1 MTELPHSTWS
11 GAAPGSW
18 LARWLAACADLED
31 LFAHHHLLDAI
42 IEEVDGRRIRVG
54 ERWLIDF
61 ASCNYLG
68 LDLDREVIEAIPA
81 YLDQWGTHPSW
92 SRMLGS
98 PALYRQ
104 IETRLTEL
112 LGAGDTL
119 LLPTLTH
126 IHASVIPVLA
136 SDGTIF
142 VDSRAHKTIWDGCV
156 AARAH
161 GATVVRYAH
170 DDPAALERLLHR
182 HPKAPR
188 LVCMDGINSMT
199 GNPPDLPA
207 FLALARANDA
217 LLYVDDAHGFGVVGE
232 RDREE
237 ISQYGRRGN
246 GVVRHLGQSYDHV
259 VLTGGFSK
267 AYSSL
272 LAFVA
277 CPPELKRLL
286 KVTAPPYL
294 YSGPSPVASLASV
307 LVGLQVNEARGD
319 DLRAVLWSRTRRI
332 LDHLEKLGGV
342 HPQPLRVPDRRGA
355 PGRLRRPGQGRALPA
370 GAGHLRHPGLLPGRA
385 PRGGRVPHP
394 GDRRQHRRRGHR
406 AAGRPRPA
414 GRRRPPPPALG
425 RFQGTGLPRRGLSRE
440 QPGKELGGERGGDGC
455 DAPICRAGRGPSA
468 AAAGRVGVPLGTACP
483 GAGPAAPTGA
493 AGRGVLRAARRDR
506 AGPPGRA
513 GLAVGRGSGWSCC
526 SGWPAWAGAA
536 RPGWSRSGRGP
547 SWPWGSPCKRP
558 PAARAAGS
566 RPGR

>member
-1 MTELPHSTWS
+1 MPGLPHSTRSS
-11 GAAPGSW
+11 GAPGNW

-31 LFAHHHLLDAI
+31 LFAHHHLLDAT

-54 ERWLIDF
+54 DRWLIDF

-81 YLDQWGTHPSW
+81 YLDRWGTHPSW

-104 IETRLTEL
+104 IETRLTDL

-142 VDSRAHKTIWDGCV
+142 VDARAHKTIWDGCL

-170 DDPAALERLLHR
+170 DDPEALERLLRR
-182 HPKAPR
+182 HTATPR

-199 GNPPDLPA
+199 GNPPQLAA
-207 FLALARANDA
+207 FAALARASDA

-232 RDREE
+232 RSREE
-237 ISQYGRRGN
+237 TSPYGRRGN
-246 GVVRHLGQSYDHV
+246 GVVRHLGEGYDQL

-286 KVTAPPYL
+286 KITAPPYL
-294 YSGPSPVASLASV
+294 YSGPSPVASLASA
-307 LVGLQVNEARGD
+307 LVGLQVSETRGD
-319 DLRAVLWSRTRRI
+319 ELRAVLWARTRRV
-332 LDHLEKLGGV
+332 LDHLEKLGAFTLNRSGFPIV
-342 HPQPLRVPDRRGA
+342 EVPLAD
-355 PGRLRRPGQGRALPA
+355 A
-370 GAGHLRHPGLLPGRA
+370 GDLA
-385 PRGGRVPHP
+385 
-394 GDRRQHRRRGHR
+394 
-406 AAGRPRPA
+406 
-414 GRRRPPPPALG
+414 
-425 RFQGTGLPRRGLSRE
+425 
-440 QPGKELGGERGGDGC
+440 
-455 DAPICRAGRGPSA
+455 RAGRFLLERGIYVTLPSTR
-468 AAAGRVGVPLGTACP
+468 GCP
-483 GAGPAAPTGA
+483 
-493 AGRGVLRAARRDR
+493 ARRS
-506 AGPPGRA
+506 ASA
-513 GLAVGRGSGWSCC
+513 SS
-526 SGWPAWAGAA
+526 
-536 RPGWSRSGRGP
+536 
-547 SWPWGSPCKRP
+547 
-558 PAARAAGS
+558 
-566 RPGR
+566 